1 MHRLVFALLT
11 VLSLVA
17 PPLAAAA
24 AEDEI
29 VAVVACDPYA
39 DLKKQIRWVGALVD
53 QPTLDGFAESFIMMA
68 TQFKGLA
75 GLDVNRPAGLVVTAA
90 GDVPVVH
97 AYVPVKDLAKLLDAL
112 VGVLGPVEE
121 VDGVRRVSPPGGMP
135 LDIVEKAGWAI
146 VGPEGSAPAVAD
158 PTELFGGVVK
168 PFTLGVEAFPSRMPE
183 GMRRQLEAMLRQAAA
198 AAAAQGQQ
206 VDPAS
211 LAGLLEN
218 LGQTEALLVGA
229 TIDMEGERV
238 YAESQTRMTPGS
250 PAAALIAAAANG
262 VVTVATPHT
271 SDGKPPALSLHLAM
285 AVPEKLRQDAIAGLA
300 TIRAQDGSD
309 TTTETAVTVLKE
321 ALTEMIAAG
330 GYDAAL
336 SIDTSAVDDAGD
348 QPVPAVTAGMKV
360 KDGAALEARIKQV
373 LAEAGALP
381 GLTVTL
387 DSGKVA
393 GANLHTITLAD
404 VVGSDEDDTDDTLD
418 LTLAV
423 APAYAYV
430 LMGGDVPQRLAA
442 VAAASGKPDPERKP
456 LADVSLAVG
465 PLLRYAA
472 SMARATDDAGADPDG
487 LEAAAE
493 VADAQAS
500 ALVQLLV
507 RPIERGMSLRLSA
520 DAGAV
525 RTVAASVKPQAKAAG
540 PAAPGVRPGP
550 LVPALAP

>member
-1 MHRLVFALLT
+1 MHRSVFALVTGL
-11 VLSLVA
+11 A
-17 PPLAAAA
+17 LAAPACVAA
-24 AEDEI
+24 TEAEI

-39 DLKKQIRWVGALVD
+39 DLKKQIRWVGGLVD
-53 QPTLDGFAESFIMMA
+53 QPALDGFAESFIMMA

-75 GLDVNRPAGLVVTAA
+75 GLDVNRPAGLVVTAS
-90 GDVPVVH
+90 GDAPAVH

-146 VGPEGSAPAVAD
+146 VGPQGSTPAVAD
-158 PTELFGGVVK
+158 PTELFAGVVK
-168 PFTLGVEAFPSRMPE
+168 PFSLGVEAFPSRMPE
-183 GMRRQLEAMLRQAAA
+183 GMRRQLEAMLDQAAR

-229 TIDMEGERV
+229 TIDMEGESIEV
-238 YAESQTRMTPGS
+238 ESQTRMTPGA
-250 PAAALIAAAANG
+250 PAAALIAEAAKGA
-262 VVTVATPHT
+262 VTVATPAT
-271 SDGKPPALSLHLAM
+271 ADGKPPALAVHVAM
-285 AVPEKLRQDAIAGLA
+285 AVPERVRQDAIAGLA

-309 TTTETAVTVLKE
+309 TATETAVTVLKE
-321 ALTEMIAAG
+321 ALAAMIASG

-336 SIDTSAVDDAGD
+336 SIDTSAVDGADGR
-348 QPVPAVTAGMKV
+348 PVPVLTAGMKV
-360 KDGAALEARIKQV
+360 KDGAALEARIKK
-373 LAEAGALP
+373 LLGDAGELP
-381 GLTVTL
+381 GLKVAF
-387 DSGKVA
+387 DSGKAA
-393 GANLHTITLAD
+393 GATLHTITVSD
-404 VVGSDEDDTDDTLD
+404 VGGSDEDDTDDTLD

-430 LMGGDVPQRLAA
+430 LMGGDVPRRLAD
-442 VAAASGKPDPERKP
+442 VAAASGTPDPNHKP
-456 LADVSLAVG
+456 LADVSLAAG

-472 SMARATDDAGADPDG
+472 ALARATDDAAADPEG
-487 LEAAAE
+487 LEAAAD
-493 VADAQAS
+493 VADAQPS
-500 ALVQLLV
+500 ALVRLLA
-507 RPIERGMSLRLSA
+507 RPIDRGMSVRLSA

-525 RTVAASVKPQAKAAG
+525 RTVAASVKSPAKAAG
-540 PAAPGVRPGP
+540 PALPGVRPGP